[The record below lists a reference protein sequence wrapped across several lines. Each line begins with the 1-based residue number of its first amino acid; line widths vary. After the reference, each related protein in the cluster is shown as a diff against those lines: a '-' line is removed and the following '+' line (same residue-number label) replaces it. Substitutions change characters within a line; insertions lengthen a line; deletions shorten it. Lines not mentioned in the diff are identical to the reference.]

1 VAEASCS
8 TNPKAWILKVDDK
21 MVTQGDALLRE
32 KLMSL
37 SQATAM
43 AQQRVND
50 HLIALLVPERM
61 IVLWKLKGG
70 LAQLEKMLKTTL
82 QRPSLA
88 VSEAILDMV
97 QSTEAVL
104 NEVDQRLRLFDEED
118 LA

>member
-1 VAEASCS
+1 MNNTV
-8 TNPKAWILKVDDK
+8 
-21 MVTQGDALLRE
+21 VTQGDALLRE
-32 KLMSL
+32 KLESL
-37 SQATAM
+37 LAVTAT